1 MPILES
7 PPNSAPP
14 STGVPPPP
22 KPLQPIKLS
31 TRRFGELEEHELI
44 HLLDSI
50 DDEIARARFRESI
63 YVSII
68 ICLAFAWLAIYG
80 PRVIFHQGRI
90 ANPSEKVTEL
100 NKKELPYLDL
110 PKNLVH
116 KAPPRTKVMSDQ
128 DRVAQTPH
136 PAPQP
141 QPVQPK
147 AGAPG
152 VQNPAPQPQPQQQRP
167 QPAQQAQQQPQ
178 PQPRPAQNSMA
189 NIPDAPRPSTS
200 NSTRPNFGA
209 STSPGQSLRDAANAA
224 ARGTGG
230 NYGTG
235 EASRNGPAG
244 AEILSDTLGV
254 DFGPYIKRLLRIL
267 YNSWVPLIPEETRPP
282 LNKEGETLI
291 RFTINPDGTI
301 AGMNLDASTH
311 DTAIN
316 RAAWGSI
323 TGVGQFPPLPKEF
336 KGPNL
341 TLRVNFII
349 AHDAPKND
357 F

>member
-1 MPILES
+1 M
-7 PPNSAPP
+7 
-14 STGVPPPP
+14 
-22 KPLQPIKLS
+22 
-31 TRRFGELEEHELI
+31 R
-44 HLLDSI
+44 
-50 DDEIARARFRESI
+50 
-63 YVSII
+63 
-68 ICLAFAWLAIYG
+68 
-80 PRVIFHQGRI
+80 
-90 ANPSEKVTEL
+90 
-100 NKKELPYLDL
+100 DL
-110 PKNLVH
+110 
-116 KAPPRTKVMSDQ
+116 
-128 DRVAQTPH
+128 
-136 PAPQP
+136 
-141 QPVQPK
+141 
-147 AGAPG
+147 
-152 VQNPAPQPQPQQQRP
+152 
-167 QPAQQAQQQPQ
+167 
-178 PQPRPAQNSMA
+178 
-189 NIPDAPRPSTS
+189 
-200 NSTRPNFGA
+200 
-209 STSPGQSLRDAANAA
+209 ANAM
-224 ARGTGG
+224 ARGAGG
-230 NYGTG
+230 NYA
-235 EASRNGPAG
+235 ASGPSGHGGKLGAG